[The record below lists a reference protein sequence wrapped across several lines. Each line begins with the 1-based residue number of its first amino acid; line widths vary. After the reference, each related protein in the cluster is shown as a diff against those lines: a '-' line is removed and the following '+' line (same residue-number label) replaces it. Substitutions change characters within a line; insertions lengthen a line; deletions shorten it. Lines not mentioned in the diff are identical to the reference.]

1 MDTAAYADLVR
12 SEQAGLLRLGW
23 ALTADAEQAH
33 DLAQETLVRGFV
45 KRHLVARADSPS
57 AYLRTI
63 MINLWRRRPVRPE
76 HPSATPPERPTN
88 DQNHLERATLAG
100 ALAELSQQ
108 QRAIVALR
116 HLDDLSVRE
125 TATVLGC
132 SEQTVTTQCARALA
146 HLRSHPD
153 LAGLLED

>member
-63 MINLWRRRPVRPE
+63 MIK
-76 HPSATPPERPTN
+76 
-88 DQNHLERATLAG
+88 
-100 ALAELSQQ
+100 
-108 QRAIVALR
+108 
-116 HLDDLSVRE
+116 
-125 TATVLGC
+125 
-132 SEQTVTTQCARALA
+132 TVTTQCARALA